1 MRKLAVGVLAGGIF
15 ALSAGTAMA
24 VSWHDIPTLTTGG
37 ASFKDGQYAFWPSGQ
52 NHGAFEWKGNLKD
65 TDNGDGHNVYI
76 QVRVEG
82 YDWSRYN
89 GKQRTSVPLDKLNWD
104 GAAQYTSNAYIRVCR
119 DKGSLNPDN
128 CSPTKHYQR

>member
-1 MRKLAVGVLAGGIF
+1 MRKLAAGALAAGLF
-15 ALSAGTAMA
+15 ALGAGTAVA
-24 VSWHDIPTLTTGG
+24 ASWHTIPTMSTSG
-37 ASFKDGQYAFWPSGQ
+37 AQFNSGQYKWWPSGQ

-65 TDNGDGHNVYI
+65 TNNGDGHNVYM
-76 QVRVEG
+76 QVKVEG

-89 GKQRTSVPLDKLNWD
+89 GKQKQSVPLDYLNW
-104 GAAQYTSNAYIRVCR
+104 APSQQYTDDAYIRVCR

>member
-1 MRKLAVGVLAGGIF
+1 MPSLLTAVTLPSIPGHDQPGGKKKREEIAVP
-15 ALSAGTAMA
+15 ALSL
-24 VSWHDIPTLTTGG
+24 D
-37 ASFKDGQYAFWPSGQ
+37 
-52 NHGAFEWKGNLKD
+52 D
-65 TDNGDGHNVYI
+65 TDNGDGHNVYM

-89 GKQRTSVPLDKLNWD
+89 GKQKKTVHFDQLNWD
-104 GAAQYTSNAYIRVCR
+104 GAALHTDDAYIRVCR